1 MKMKLRRTL
10 GTRMIEVTYFTCL
23 NSVNLT
29 SECSLSG
36 SEMELAN
43 LYIIS
48 GWSVV
53 RFGSDCS

>member
-10 GTRMIEVTYFTCL
+10 GIRMIEVTDFTCL
-23 NSVNLT
+23 NSVDLT
-29 SECSLSG
+29 SERSFSG

-43 LYIIS
+43 LYMVS